1 MAIFASI
8 FAFIG
13 RFVGRVV
20 TMALGWATILLFGRV
35 PQSKQLLLSFI
46 TLGSIAWAV
55 TVVGT
60 IFPNIGTLII
70 GFVPIPDQVAEQE
83 VLGIGIKTWV
93 RIAMLVAALII
104 PILVGIG
111 GYFMLDKDER
121 PVGTA
126 ALKQVLRGYPYSAV
140 LFVSMLFMCVVAPM
154 RKLRSIVKRWEDA
167 HIPVVVKPGGY
178 ETVAN
183 DLERALDSAGLAIDR
198 TRAPRILEAPSK
210 LLGLV
215 AGPGVKNLVPD
226 RLIQLGNKELEVLI
240 YPSDVSIVGK
250 KEPLAHARAAL
261 ASRLS
266 FTAAY
271 LTTSEESQRIEDRLE
286 HIWLAVP
293 AVKAAAQA
301 LSPAVAA
308 DRPGGGRVAA
318 AEAVDDAR
326 NGTSGAATDA
336 AEARETL
343 RATGAAQ
350 GSTAADGE
358 RDASGPGEARRTDGS
373 GALDPGAEEA
383 TPGTRDAESIA
394 EETAAPRTRE
404 EILAAGLVPP
414 PDAPDEDTGLH
425 PDRIDDL
432 VTELRDVDQQLAKL
446 IIPHDEWEVLY
457 RIRLQL
463 ERDLLTTRDVL
474 VGDGHSRPLPQRL
487 DAIITW
493 SIGSAAGVVERA
505 LSGSPAGRVAGV
517 VRQVLPDAGEAGRDR
532 AARPPAD
539 TAEPDR

>member
-13 RFVGRVV
+13 RFIGRVL

-83 VLGIGIKTWV
+83 VLGIAIKNWV

-121 PVGTA
+121 PAGTA
-126 ALKQVLRGYPYSAV
+126 AVKQVLRGYPYSAV
-140 LFVSMLFMCVVAPM
+140 LFVSMVFMCVLAPM
-154 RKLRSIVKRWEDA
+154 RKLRSIGKRWEDA
-167 HIPVVVKPGGY
+167 HIPMVVKPGGY

-215 AGPGVKNLVPD
+215 AGPSVKNLVPD

-261 ASRLS
+261 ASRLT

-271 LTTSEESQRIEDRLE
+271 LTTSEESQRIEDQLE
-286 HIWLAVP
+286 HVWLAVP

-308 DRPGGGRVAA
+308 DQRGGGRVAA
-318 AEAVDDAR
+318 AEAVDDAQ
-326 NGTSGAATDA
+326 NGTGDAAADA
-336 AEARETL
+336 AEAGATM
-343 RATGAAQ
+343 RATEAAEV
-350 GSTAADGE
+350 STAANGQ
-358 RDASGPGEARRTDGS
+358 GHG
-373 GALDPGAEEA
+373 
-383 TPGTRDAESIA
+383 DAESIA
-394 EETAAPRTRE
+394 KDTAAPRTRE
-404 EILAAGLVPP
+404 QILASGLVAP

-432 VTELRDVDQQLAKL
+432 VAELRDVDQQLAKL
-446 IIPHDEWEVLY
+446 IVPHDEWEVLY
-457 RIRLQL
+457 RLRLQV

-474 VGDGHSRPLPQRL
+474 EGRVDGKSRPLPQRL
-487 DAIITW
+487 DAIITRTV
-493 SIGSAAGVVERA
+493 GSAAGVVERA
-505 LSGSPAGRVAGV
+505 LSGSSAGRVAGV